1 MSSRPLAE
9 SDQYL
14 APRTASIIDGE
25 APPSA
30 DQGGFMLPVIDP
42 TDEQQ
47 ISELREADAAEV
59 DAAVRAARR
68 AFDSGPWPRMDVDE
82 RNAILYEIFAKLTA
96 HAEELALL
104 EVRNTGLTLAGAR
117 MHARR
122 AAVNFRSFAEFASTL
137 CGQTFTQN
145 SKFLTY
151 VTREPKGVGALI
163 SPWNAPLALAS
174 MRVATCI
181 AFGNTCVL
189 KPSEFA
195 PLQIHRMVELFH
207 EAGLP
212 PGVVNLVNGR
222 GGVTGAALTG
232 HSDIDMIGFTGGTE
246 TARAIL
252 ATAGAN
258 LKPSIMELGGK
269 SASIVT
275 ANADLDQ
282 ALDGVLNGIYGGNG
296 QQCLAG
302 SRILVQRSI
311 APAFIER
318 FVERTRAMRIGDP
331 LLAETELGPLANAPH
346 RARVLGFVD
355 VARADGAEL
364 LTGGKPAEAFE
375 RGYFVEPTAVLTR
388 DNKARINQEEIFGPF
403 ASLQTFDTVD
413 EAIAIANDSVFGLV
427 AYVWSNDIYEI
438 QRCSRGI
445 RAGTVWVN
453 TPVFREVRAPFGG
466 YKQSGIGRD
475 GMTSSAEFFTEL
487 KTTSIPY
494 DPVTMP
500 RLGAGA

>member
-1 MSSRPLAE
+1 MSPRPLAE
-9 SDQYL
+9 SD
-14 APRTASIIDGE
+14 PFIRTRTAAIIDG
-25 APPSA
+25 APPSKIDEGLA
-30 DQGGFMLPVIDP
+30 LPVIDP
-42 TDEQQ
+42 TDENI
-47 ISELREADAAEV
+47 ISELRESDAAEV
-59 DAAVRAARR
+59 DAAVGAARR
-68 AFDSGPWPRMDVDE
+68 AFDNGPWPRMDTDA
-82 RNAILYEIFAKLTA
+82 RNAILYAIFETLTA

-122 AAVNFRSFAEFASTL
+122 AAVNFRSFAEIASTL
-137 CGQTFTQN
+137 SGQTFSQDGR
-145 SKFLTY
+145 FLTY

-222 GGVTGAALTG
+222 GGTTGAALTG
-232 HSDIDMIGFTGGTE
+232 HADIDMIGFTGGTE
-246 TARAIL
+246 TARAIM
-252 ATAGAN
+252 AAAGAN
-258 LKPSIMELGGK
+258 LKPGIMELGGK

-275 ANADLDQ
+275 AHADLDQ
-282 ALDGVLNGIYGGNG
+282 ALDGVMLGIYGGNG
-296 QQCLAG
+296 QQCMAG
-302 SRILVQRSI
+302 SRILLQRGI
-311 APAFIER
+311 ADAFLER
-318 FVERTRAMRIGDP
+318 FVARSQAMRIGDP
-331 LLAETELGPLANAPH
+331 LRAETELGPLANAPH

-355 VARADGAEL
+355 VAKADGAEL
-364 LTGGKPAEAFE
+364 LTGGAPAPGFD
-375 RGYFVEPTAVLTR
+375 RGYFVQPTAVLTR
-388 DNKARINQEEIFGPF
+388 DNHARINQEEIFGPF
-403 ASLQTFDTVD
+403 AAIQTFDTID
-413 EAIAIANDSVFGLV
+413 EAIAIANDSVFGLA

-445 RAGTVWVN
+445 RAGTIWVN

-487 KTTSIPY
+487 KTVSIPY
-494 DPVTMP
+494 EPLALP
-500 RLGAGA
+500 RLGAG